1 MYRKVP
7 VAVVIPAYNE
17 EKLIATTI
25 EKLPEFIDYIIVVN
39 DGSKDKT
46 AEVLEKLAK
55 TNKKLSVLTNDP
67 NGGIGYTL
75 IKGYRYAIERTDAE
89 AIGIVAG
96 DDQFDTSYL
105 GPMMDDFIDH
115 KLDYI
120 KASRFFHREQF
131 KTMPKYRQVGNIVIS
146 LLTKFSTGY
155 YNITDITNGC
165 GFLSRSI
172 LQKVNFDL
180 VKHRYDY
187 ETSMLTALSIAGAKI
202 QDHAVPAH
210 YGEEKS
216 TIKLLPTVLRNLR
229 AVWNGFWLRI
239 YYKYILYSFH
249 PIALFMIGGM
259 LFTSVGLLWGLWLIL
274 VRIFGDVSP
283 SSGTVMLAV
292 LPIILGFQMLMTA
305 LIMDMNNE
313 KRD

>member
-1 MYRKVP
+1 MYRNTK

-25 EKLPEFIDYIIVVN
+25 DKLPAFVDYIIVVN

-46 AEVLEKLAK
+46 GEVLAK
-55 TNKKLSVLTNDP
+55 QKKQNKKLAVLTNDP
-67 NGGIGYTL
+67 NQGIGHTL
-75 IKGYRYAIERTDAE
+75 IRGYKYAVSDTDAE
-89 AIGIVAG
+89 AVGIVAG

-105 GPMMDDFIDH
+105 QAMLDDFIDH
-115 KLDYI
+115 ELDYV
-120 KASRFFHREQF
+120 KASRFFHRDAF

-155 YNITDITNGC
+155 YNVTDITNGC
-165 GFLSRSI
+165 GFLRREI
-172 LQKVNFDL
+172 IERVNFDL
-180 VKHRYDY
+180 VKSRYDY

-202 QDHAVPAH
+202 RDHAVPAH

-229 AVWNGFWLRI
+229 AVWQGFWQRI

-249 PIALFMIGGM
+249 PIALFLIGGLLLSVVGIIVA
-259 LFTSVGLLWGLWLIL
+259 LFLI
-274 VRIFGDVSP
+274 IDKIASGASP

-292 LPIILGFQMLMTA
+292 LPIILGFQMLMTS

-313 KRD
+313 GKS

>member
-1 MYRKVP
+1 MYRNTK

-17 EKLIATTI
+17 EKLIGTTI
-25 EKLPEFIDYIIVVN
+25 SKLPDFIDYIIVVN
-39 DGSKDKT
+39 DGSKDNT
-46 AEVLEKLAK
+46 QAVLEKIAK
-55 TNKKLSVLTNDP
+55 TNKKLTVLTNKP

-75 IKGYRYAIERTDAE
+75 IKGFKYAISETDAV
-89 AIGIVAG
+89 AVGIVAG

-105 GPMMDDFIDH
+105 QPMLDDFINH
-115 KLDYI
+115 ELDYV
-120 KASRFFHREQF
+120 KASRFFHREAF
-131 KTMPKYRQVGNIVIS
+131 KTMPKYRQIGNIFIS

-165 GFLSRSI
+165 GFLRRDV
-172 LQKVNFDL
+172 LERVNFDL
-180 VKHRYDY
+180 VKSRYDY

-202 QDHAVPAH
+202 RDHAVPAH

-229 AVWNGFWLRI
+229 AVWQGFWLRI

-249 PIALFMIGGM
+249 PVALFLIGG
-259 LFTSVGLLWGLWLIL
+259 LLLSLIGLGFGVFLIIDKIISDTS
-274 VRIFGDVSP
+274 P
-283 SSGTVMLAV
+283 TSGTVMLAV
-292 LPIILGFQMLMTA
+292 LPIILGFQMLMTS

-313 KRD
+313 GKN